1 MLRLKNVSSPFV
13 MSGSDT
19 DLELWMPA
27 RLWGFVVSVLA
38 TLGIGH
44 LKRHRTYRIACGASV
59 ELFLID
65 ADQPDEVTLALA
77 ANLATMRGWDS
88 DTAALYLKCKAQLDY
103 LQGSERKAYKANM
116 ACMFGLNASV
126 YGC

>member
-1 MLRLKNVSSPFV
+1 MFALKNVSSPFV
-13 MSGSDT
+13 VSGSDT
-19 DLELWMPA
+19 DLELWLPA
-27 RLWGFVVSVLA
+27 GMWAFVVAVLA

-44 LKRHRTYRIACGASV
+44 LKRSRTHRIELGPLV

-88 DTAALYLKCKAQLDY
+88 DTAALYLKCKAQLSY
-103 LQGSERKAYKANM
+103 LEGDTRKAYKAAM
-116 ACMFGLNASV
+116 ARMFGLDARV